1 MCSRVDVYP
10 MRVYG
15 FRNYGVKSIMAQTDV
30 NPVQIPAP
38 WNDFIN
44 DDEKQR
50 LTILEARYE
59 RKKRI
64 IDDEVLSER
73 RKIMRR
79 AIKRMRRYEG
89 KE

>member
-1 MCSRVDVYP
+1 
-10 MRVYG
+10 
-15 FRNYGVKSIMAQTDV
+15 MATDNV

-38 WNDFIN
+38 WNDFVN
-44 DDEKQR
+44 AEEKQR

-64 IDDEVLSER
+64 IDDEVLAER